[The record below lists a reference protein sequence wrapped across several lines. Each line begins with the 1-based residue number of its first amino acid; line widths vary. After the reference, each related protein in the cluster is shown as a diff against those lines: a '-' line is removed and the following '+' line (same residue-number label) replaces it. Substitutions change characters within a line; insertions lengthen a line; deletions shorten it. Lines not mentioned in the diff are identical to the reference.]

1 MAFRFY
7 SSGHF
12 PAVTLV
18 LVGVTSE
25 VCHFMLLVTPPPE
38 GMVHVYIW

>member
-7 SSGHF
+7 SSGQF
-12 PAVTLV
+12 PTVTLV

-25 VCHFMLLVTPPPE
+25 VWHFMLLVMRPPE
-38 GMVHVYIW
+38 GTEHVCI